1 MGKHEP
7 KAGEF
12 RTADGVI
19 ELTIHRGRVCDL
31 ACACTPLFSARH
43 WREREDVRRR
53 RLSRADAV
61 GTVCTE
67 TLYKQDCA
75 GYAKTPSLIIQKKPN
90 SFFLKKSPFLFL
102 CDNNV
107 LENLLSSICF
117 STTESENEVSA
128 CWMTSQDI

>member
-1 MGKHEP
+1 MNQ

-53 RLSRADAV
+53 RLSRIPVRMLWPV

-67 TLYKQDCA
+67 TL
-75 GYAKTPSLIIQKKPN
+75 
-90 SFFLKKSPFLFL
+90 
-102 CDNNV
+102 
-107 LENLLSSICF
+107 
-117 STTESENEVSA
+117 
-128 CWMTSQDI
+128 